1 MANLPESAKWE
12 AGIFQLEP
20 TTPALGGVDGPMNT
34 APKQLANRTQY
45 LKVQADA
52 LNSEISAARSGS
64 PTLKARIDS
73 LASTHQHGIF
83 RFASTEGARVV
94 HNVGSLNYS
103 VNVVPEDD
111 TNGEV
116 GDVAIKYGTNFFIV
130 YNTGEFT
137 GQGRYSIVG

>member
-12 AGIFQLEP
+12 SGIFQLEP

-45 LKVQADA
+45 LKSQTDA
-52 LNSEISAARSGS
+52 INSEISAARNGS
-64 PTLKARIDS
+64 SSLKARIDS
-73 LASTHQHGIF
+73 LASTHQHGTF
-83 RFASTEGARVV
+83 KFNSTDGVRVV
-94 HNVGSLNYS
+94 HSVGSLNYS

-116 GDVAIKYGTNFFIV
+116 GDITIKYGSNFFMV
-130 YNTGEFT
+130 YNTGDFT

>member
-1 MANLPESAKWE
+1 MANLPESVNWE

-45 LKVQADA
+45 LKAQTDA
-52 LNSEISAARSGS
+52 LNSEIIAARSGS

-73 LASTHQHGIF
+73 LASTHQHGTF
-83 RFASTEGARVV
+83 RFNSTDGAVV
-94 HNVGSLNYS
+94 FHSVGSLDYS

-111 TNGEV
+111 TDGEV
-116 GDVAIKYGTNFFIV
+116 GDITIKYGINFFIV
-130 YNTGEFT
+130 YNTGDFA